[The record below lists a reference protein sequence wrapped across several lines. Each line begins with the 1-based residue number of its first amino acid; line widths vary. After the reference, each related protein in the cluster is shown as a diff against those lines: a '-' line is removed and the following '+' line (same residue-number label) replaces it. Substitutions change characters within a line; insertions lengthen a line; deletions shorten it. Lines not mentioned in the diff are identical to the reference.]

1 MTSPIRAHL
10 TDVMTTSSGLSIK
23 LWNNHPL
30 TWIVTDADG
39 APIPEPAG
47 GRHLMAG
54 DVCAYLE
61 IAGFWEKFD
70 KGTRQN
76 LIDYESHLLDSEPC
90 KILINQIEELQ
101 DEAGPEYWKYATL
114 MQETLG
120 RLLVSVVAKI
130 ELVEDVSQVGALL
143 HKAVDEGQYVWVG

>member
-10 TDVMTTSSGLSIK
+10 TGVMTTSSGLSIK

-30 TWIVTDADG
+30 TWIVTGADG
-39 APIPEPAG
+39 VPIPEPVG

-61 IAGFWEKFD
+61 TAGFWERFD
-70 KGTRQN
+70 KAARHN
-76 LIDYESHLLDSEPC
+76 LIDYESHLLDSERC
-90 KILINQIEELQ
+90 RVLINQIEELQ
-101 DEAGPEYWKYATL
+101 GELGPEHWMYATL
-114 MQETLG
+114 MQETLE
-120 RLLVSVVAKI
+120 RLLVSVVTKVDLI
-130 ELVEDVSQVGALL
+130 DDVSQVGALL